1 MKLSAEQIAEI
12 VNGSIEGNKDA
23 LVDTVAKIEDAT
35 PNSLCFLS
43 NKKYTHHLKDTK
55 AGIVLVDES
64 IINLPEQLTIIRCS
78 HPYVAFCQILI
89 QYFDY
94 NDPHHGIHPTAIIES
109 SAKIG
114 QNCHIGSHAYIGN
127 NVVIGNNSKVFANS
141 SIYEDSKIGQN
152 TSIRS
157 NVSIYYN
164 TQIGDN
170 CIIHS
175 GAVIGSDGFGH
186 APLPDGT
193 YIKIPQIGNVIIND
207 NVEIGSNTSVDR
219 ANMGSTIIGK
229 GCRIDNL
236 VQIAHGVEIGDNTV
250 IAGQSAVAGSTK
262 IGANCV
268 LAGQVGVGGHLTI
281 ADNTQFG
288 GQAGVNKDIK
298 KPGGVY
304 TGTPH
309 NAFKEE
315 MKSRVL
321 WRNLPEIEQRLRTLE
336 NKLNNNAKS
345 KNG

>member
-1 MKLSAEQIAEI
+1 MKLSAKKIAEI
-12 VNGSIEGNKDA
+12 VNGSVEGDKNIE
-23 LVDTVAKIEDAT
+23 VDTVAKIEDAT
-35 PNSLCFLS
+35 PSSLCFLS
-43 NKKYTHHLKDTK
+43 NKKYTHHLKNTS
-55 AGIVLVDES
+55 AGIVLVDDS
-64 IINLPEQLTIIRCS
+64 IKNLPEHITFIRCS

-94 NDPHHGIHPTAIIES
+94 KDPNSGIHPTAIIEP
-109 SAKIG
+109 SAEIG
-114 QNCHIGSHAYIGN
+114 KNCHIGSHAYIGN
-127 NVVIGNNSKVFANS
+127 HVVIGDNSKVFANS
-141 SIYEDSKIGQN
+141 CIYEDSIIGQN

-164 TQIGDN
+164 TSIGDN

-193 YIKIPQIGNVIIND
+193 YIKIPQIGNVIIHD

-219 ANMGSTIIGK
+219 ANMGSTVIGK

-236 VQIAHGVEIGDNTV
+236 VQIAHGVEIGENTV
-250 IAGQSAVAGSTK
+250 IAGQAAIAGSTK

-268 LAGQVGVGGHLTI
+268 LAGQVGIGGHLTI

-288 GQAGVNKDIK
+288 GQAGVNKDVK
-298 KPGGVY
+298 QPGGIY

-309 NAFKEE
+309 LTYKNE
-315 MKSRVL
+315 MKSRVI
-321 WRNLPEIEQRLRTLE
+321 WRNLPKLEQRIRALE
-336 NKLNNNAKS
+336 NMLNNNEKS
-345 KNG
+345 ENG